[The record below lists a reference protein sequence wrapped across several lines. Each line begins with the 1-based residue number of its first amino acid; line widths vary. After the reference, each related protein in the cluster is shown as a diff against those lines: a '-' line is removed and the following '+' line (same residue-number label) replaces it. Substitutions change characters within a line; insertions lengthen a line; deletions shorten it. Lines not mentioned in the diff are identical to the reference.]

1 MPTFT
6 REQIIDRITQ
16 LLIENYDSLDIN
28 IEDVRKRI
36 NSGTISTG
44 PDGKPVFYQYDEKAY
59 SDELDILGNTGID
72 GIISSLEG
80 IDSTCNDI
88 ESCIDVNGG
97 YLRIDGTP
105 VGEDGLLTSLGTNGF
120 WTNNISQFLTFDQ
133 TTQQFDPEQ
142 AEEILDTTI
151 YELLQQPLT
160 RQEQINQFFSDYG
173 SLKGNIPIFGDYND
187 DGFIEPQAGYEDV
200 HDISER
206 HRKDVDD
213 SDASITRL
221 TEDVDDLNENQS
233 LQWLRDDLNLY
244 LEDIDQEVG
253 LDDERPEYEEKSDG
267 HLQIRHMNQ
276 AIIVRKEE
284 GENVGL
290 ADEVPIIND
299 GSDPCADFLDAN
311 PEYLNSANTDS
322 LLVTS
327 LPSYLVNGFTIT
339 QWVRF
344 KNKVSSGTLFNF
356 GNPLREVNPHG
367 FMLDTFVIDEDT
379 EGPCLDTS
387 TNYKRYV
394 RLVLRDGVENL
405 YDSHVGISD
414 YDRVNTVQYGLD
426 NVLSSQYTEIPV
438 DLNEWYFIVAT
449 FNPMINEAISLSDNF
464 HLQNSDYWRGNV
476 DHVDP
481 SSNDSSL
488 TYTHHSGFG
497 AKCKVEVISK
507 TDLLRARGYKV

>member
-59 SDELDILGNTGID
+59 SDELDWITNTVMPEVSACD
-72 GIISSLEG
+72 VE
-80 IDSTCNDI
+80 TI
-88 ESCIDVNGG
+88 ESCIDVNDGH
-97 YLRIDGTP
+97 LRINGIS
-105 VGEDGLLTSLGTNGF
+105 VGEDGSLTSLGTNGF

-173 SLKGNIPIFGDYND
+173 SLKGNIPSFDDYNY
-187 DGFIEPQAGYEDV
+187 DGFIEPQEDYEDA

-267 HLQIRHMNQ
+267 YLQIRHMNQ

-379 EGPCLDTS
+379 E
-387 TNYKRYV
+387 NYKRYV
-394 RLVLRDGVENL
+394 RLVLRNGVGNL

-414 YDRVNTVQYGLD
+414 YDRVDTITLTTTSGYLEGVD
-426 NVLSSQYTEIPV
+426 PSQYTEIPV

>member
-16 LLIENYDSLDIN
+16 LLIENYDSLNIGDI
-28 IEDVRKRI
+28 EGVRKRI
-36 NSGTISTG
+36 NPDSGLITTG
-44 PDGKPVFYQYDEKAY
+44 LSGKPVLYQYDEKAY
-59 SDELDILGNTGID
+59 SDELDWITNTVMPEVSNCGV
-72 GIISSLEG
+72 E
-80 IDSTCNDI
+80 TI
-88 ESCIDVNGG
+88 ESCIDVNDGD
-97 YLRIDGTP
+97 LWINGTP

-187 DGFIEPQAGYEDV
+187 DGFIEPQAGYEDG
-200 HDISER
+200 HDISN
-206 HRKDVDD
+206 DNVDD

-394 RLVLRDGVENL
+394 RLVLRNGVGNL

-414 YDRVNTVQYGLD
+414 YDRVDTITLTTTSGYLEGVD
-426 NVLSSQYTEIPV
+426 PSQYTEIPV

-449 FNPMINEAISLSDNF
+449 FNPMIDEATSLLSNDF
-464 HLQNSDYWRGNV
+464 YLQNSDYWRGNV
-476 DHVDP
+476 VHTA
-481 SSNDSSL
+481 DSL
-488 TYTHHSGFG
+488 IYTHHSGFG